1 MFGWR
6 ARIGVIVSPP
16 NTVVEVELA
25 QMAAEA
31 CGVYRHALGRPEGWA
46 GQLGA
51 DVVRQTNDDLPRA
64 AKALNELRLNVVV
77 FARTA

>member
-25 QMAAEA
+25 QMAAE
-31 CGVYRHALGRPEGWA
+31 GVSIHAARLGLPEGLA

-51 DVVRQTNDDLPRA
+51 DVVRQTNDDLPLA
-64 AKALNELRLNVVV
+64 AKSLNELRLNVVV

>member
-16 NTVVEVELA
+16 NMVVEDELA
-25 QMAAEA
+25 QMAAE
-31 CGVYRHALGRPEGWA
+31 GVSIHAARLGRPEGLA

-51 DVVRQTNDDLPRA
+51 DVIRQTNDDLPRA
-64 AKALNELRLNVVV
+64 SRSLN
-77 FARTA
+77 

>member
-31 CGVYRHALGRPEGWA
+31 CGVYRHALGRPEGLA

-64 AKALNELRLNVVV
+64 AKSLNELRLNVVV

>member
-1 MFGWR
+1 MSGWR

-25 QMAAEA
+25 QMAVE
-31 CGVYRHALGRPEGWA
+31 GMSIHAARLGRPEGLA

-51 DVVRQTNDDLPRA
+51 DVIRQTNDDLPG
-64 AKALNELRLNVVV
+64 RLSL
-77 FARTA
+77 

>member
-16 NTVVEVELA
+16 NMVVEVELA
-25 QMAAEA
+25 QMAAEW
-31 CGVYRHALGRPEGWA
+31 LA

-51 DVVRQTNDDLPRA
+51 DVIRQTNDDLPQVSRS
-64 AKALNELRLNVVV
+64 LN
-77 FARTA
+77 

>member
-1 MFGWR
+1 MACANWSDSFAGQPFG
-6 ARIGVIVSPP
+6 
-16 NTVVEVELA
+16 TVEFA
-25 QMAAEA
+25 QMTAEGVSIHAA
-31 CGVYRHALGRPEGWA
+31 RLGRPKGLA

-64 AKALNELRLNVVV
+64 AKSLNELRLNVVV

>member
-25 QMAAEA
+25 QMAAE
-31 CGVYRHALGRPEGWA
+31 GVSIHATRLGRPKGLA

-51 DVVRQTNDDLPRA
+51 DVIRQTNGDLPRA
-64 AKALNELRLNVVV
+64 AKSSNELRLNVVV
-77 FARTA
+77 FAHTA

>member
-16 NTVVEVELA
+16 NMVVEGELA

-31 CGVYRHALGRPEGWA
+31 LAS
-46 GQLGA
+46 
-51 DVVRQTNDDLPRA
+51 
-64 AKALNELRLNVVV
+64 
-77 FARTA
+77 

>member
-1 MFGWR
+1 LFGWR

-16 NTVVEVELA
+16 NTVAEVELA
-25 QMAAEA
+25 QMKAE
-31 CGVYRHALGRPEGWA
+31 GVSIHALGLPEGLT

-64 AKALNELRLNVVV
+64 AKSLNELRLNVVG

>member
-25 QMAAEA
+25 QMVAE
-31 CGVYRHALGRPEGWA
+31 GVSIHTARLGHPEGSV

-51 DVVRQTNDDLPRA
+51 DVIRQTNDDLPRA
-64 AKALNELRLNVVV
+64 VKSLNELRLNVVV
-77 FARTA
+77 FAHTG

>member
-1 MFGWR
+1 M
-6 ARIGVIVSPP
+6 
-16 NTVVEVELA
+16 E
-25 QMAAEA
+25 AE
-31 CGVYRHALGRPEGWA
+31 GLT

-64 AKALNELRLNVVV
+64 AKSLNELRLNVVG

>member
-16 NTVVEVELA
+16 NMVVEDELA

-31 CGVYRHALGRPEGWA
+31 LAS
-46 GQLGA
+46 QLGA
-51 DVVRQTNDDLPRA
+51 DVIRQTNDDLPRA
-64 AKALNELRLNVVV
+64 SRSLN
-77 FARTA
+77 

>member
-16 NTVVEVELA
+16 NMVVEVELA
-25 QMAAEA
+25 QMAAE
-31 CGVYRHALGRPEGWA
+31 GLA

-51 DVVRQTNDDLPRA
+51 DVIRQTNDDLPRA
-64 AKALNELRLNVVV
+64 AKSMNELRLNVVV

>member
-16 NTVVEVELA
+16 NTVVQVEGVSIH
-25 QMAAEA
+25 AA
-31 CGVYRHALGRPEGWA
+31 RLGRPEGLA

-51 DVVRQTNDDLPRA
+51 DVIRQTNDDLPRA
-64 AKALNELRLNVVV
+64 AKSLNELRLNVVV

>member
-6 ARIGVIVSPP
+6 TRIGVIVSPP

-31 CGVYRHALGRPEGWA
+31 KGWS
-46 GQLGA
+46 
-51 DVVRQTNDDLPRA
+51 VN
-64 AKALNELRLNVVV
+64 
-77 FARTA
+77 